1 MEGHQGEVDV
11 GLAGHTRTQGDEV
24 NSPVGHSLIAI
35 DAQQE

>member
-1 MEGHQGEVDV
+1 MEGHQAEVDV
-11 GLAGHTRTQGDEV
+11 GLAWHARTQGDEV